1 MKYIKLMCWSNNY
14 LFVHKQ
20 LFYVPTTYNFLSIF
34 QKSYNYTRKIL
45 LQEFKVSFDDEAI
58 VIDI

>member
-1 MKYIKLMCWSNNY
+1 MCWSNNY

-20 LFYVPTTYNFLSIF
+20 LSYAVHIIFLSIF

-58 VIDI
+58 YR